1 MDPQEIIR
9 IHEANMKF
17 VKSKLEH
24 RTGLMEDVIAYI
36 KKYEEDE
43 KERFIRGTTSGEN
56 VTLGEPWV
64 KARREAQQKKERK
77 APAELG
83 MCTLDPDGAHQPVR
97 IKIWKDELGP
107 LENGD
112 KEMDRRF
119 VNLKHWS
126 QKLYLELFIFLE
138 PSLFGGVVPP
148 TDSNTVLRL
157 WLQHRSS
164 CRPNYNTTITLLQAH
179 QTRAI
184 RDPPQRLHQ

>member
-1 MDPQEIIR
+1 MDPQEVIR

-97 IKIWKDELGP
+97 IKVWRDEPGP
-107 LENGD
+107 IEDGD
-112 KEMDRRF
+112 KAWDRRWC
-119 VNLKHWS
+119 NLNTWS
-126 QKLYLELFIFLE
+126 NKLYCQLFAYLEV
-138 PSLFGGVVPP
+138 SLFGGALQP
-148 TDSNTVLRL
+148 TDSLTVLKQLMERIFG
-157 WLQHRSS
+157 
-164 CRPNYNTTITLLQAH
+164 YNLSLIH
-179 QTRAI
+179 I
-184 RDPPQRLHQ
+184 